1 MNGLSMISEQN
12 ASIKMSSREIA
23 ELVEARH
30 DSVKRTV
37 ERLQDKGLIQLTPLV
52 EVKNHLGQSVLEYQ
66 LIKRDTYV
74 VVAQLSPEFTAR
86 LVDRWQE
93 LENQQKNTALLP
105 NFNDPVAAARA
116 WADAKES
123 EQLALVRE
131 HQALLES
138 KQKSEQ
144 IESMESYFRNGISP
158 FEFVKGLNG
167 VNSLKVGEFL
177 LGKNW
182 LYQDGN
188 RKRVKAYARDQYLTE
203 ETTEIAQHGKE
214 PFIAYKPVLLKKG
227 AAKLYEWYVKG
238 NLPMK
243 ATWNG
248 EFTQDKA
255 VGL

>member
-1 MNGLSMISEQN
+1 MNKLLPIN
-12 ASIKMSSREIA
+12 TKKASITMSSREIA
-23 ELVEARH
+23 ELCEKRH
-30 DSVKRTV
+30 DNVKRTIDM
-37 ERLQDKGLIQLTPLV
+37 LADKGVIAFPQIEEKATNGRPSLDYV
-52 EVKNHLGQSVLEYQ
+52 FAGEKG
-66 LIKRDTYV
+66 KRDTYV
-74 VVAQLSPEFTAR
+74 VVAQLCPEFTAC

-93 LENQQKNTALLP
+93 LENQQNPTVLLP

-123 EQLALVRE
+123 EQR
-131 HQALLES
+131 ALLES

-144 IESMESYFRNGISP
+144 IASMESYFRNGISP

-177 LGKNW
+177 ISKNW
-182 LYQDGN
+182 LYQDN
-188 RKRVKAYARDQYLTE
+188 RIKRVKAYARDQYLTE
-203 ETTEIAQHGKE
+203 ETTEISQHGKE

-243 ATWNG
+243 ANWNG

>member
-1 MNGLSMISEQN
+1 MDGLSMISEQN

-23 ELVEARH
+23 ELCNKEHFHVIRDIEAMFLQLEI
-30 DSVKRTV
+30 DS
-37 ERLQDKGLIQLTPLV
+37 KGYIQNWIHPQ
-52 EVKNHLGQSVLEYQ
+52 NGQSYREFLLPKDLTLTLVSGYNIILR
-66 LIKRDTYV
+66 KRII
-74 VVAQLSPEFTAR
+74 
-86 LVDRWQE
+86 DRWLE
-93 LENQQKNTALLP
+93 LENQQQSTALSLS
-105 NFNDPVAAARA
+105 R
-116 WADAKES
+116 KE
-123 EQLALVRE
+123 LALMIL
-131 HQALLES
+131 QAEEEKERLQLEN
-138 KQKSEQ
+138 KQQSTH
-144 IESMESYFRNGISP
+144 IASMESYFRNGISP

-203 ETTEIAQHGKE
+203 ETTEISQHGKD

-227 AAKLYEWYVKG
+227 AAKLYEWYVK
-238 NLPMK
+238 MK
-243 ATWNG
+243 ANWNG

>member
-1 MNGLSMISEQN
+1 MISEQN